1 MKVILSSIGES
12 DVGSDDRW
20 GSPNRAGFEDVDGED
35 MDYHIGEGGGYP
47 QNPFQFQHP
56 FQHHGMLPPQ
66 PGMTGRGRGIPSFWP
81 NYGGF
86 GPPGG
91 LGTPFRP
98 PASTQPPRPS
108 TAPPGSQSEMV
119 HTYVLNS

>member
-1 MKVILSSIGES
+1 
-12 DVGSDDRW
+12 
-20 GSPNRAGFEDVDGED
+20 
-35 MDYHIGEGGGYP
+35 
-47 QNPFQFQHP
+47 
-56 FQHHGMLPPQ
+56 MLPPQ
-66 PGMTGRGRGIPSFWP
+66 PGRGLPPFWP

-98 PASTQPPRPS
+98 PGPPATTPPARPS